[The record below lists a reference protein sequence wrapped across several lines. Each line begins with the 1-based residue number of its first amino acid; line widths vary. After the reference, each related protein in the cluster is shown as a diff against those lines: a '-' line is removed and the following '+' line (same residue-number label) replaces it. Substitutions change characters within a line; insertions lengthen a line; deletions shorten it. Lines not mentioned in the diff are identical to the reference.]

1 MFHLSLNFLFLA
13 NEIIA
18 NVAEVLNLKSSAY
31 QEVPKYFRNRAVDSV
46 DYVDPIPPNYFKLG
60 SLATVDEEKKVITI
74 KGAENLP
81 VGNIGDG
88 VAVNVKAARV
98 LRDLY
103 GFESPGTALFY
114 FPNWFSLVQSLFLSK
129 VNCLFEN
136 KNLDSLELIVD
147 FKYIYI

>member
-1 MFHLSLNFLFLA
+1 M
-13 NEIIA
+13 
-18 NVAEVLNLKSSAY
+18 
-31 QEVPKYFRNRAVDSV
+31 
-46 DYVDPIPPNYFKLG
+46 G

-103 GFESPGTALFY
+103 GFELPGTALFY